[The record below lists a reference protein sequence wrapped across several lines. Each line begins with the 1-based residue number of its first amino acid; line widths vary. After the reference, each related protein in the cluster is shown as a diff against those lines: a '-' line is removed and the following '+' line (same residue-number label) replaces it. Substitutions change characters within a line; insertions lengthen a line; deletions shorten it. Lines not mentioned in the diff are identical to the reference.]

1 MYSISN
7 NIFSPV
13 VLVVSLGSSFLN
25 FRKQMFIK
33 SEIAKK
39 EEKYRK
45 LFNLGAVCIVANL
58 K

>member
-1 MYSISN
+1 MLRKSN
-7 NIFSPV
+7 KWNVF
-13 VLVVSLGSSFLN
+13 LLVSLGSSFLN

-39 EEKYRK
+39 EKKIYRK
-45 LFNLGAVCIVANL
+45 LFNLDAVCIVANL

>member
-1 MYSISN
+1 
-7 NIFSPV
+7 
-13 VLVVSLGSSFLN
+13 
-25 FRKQMFIK
+25 MFIK

-45 LFNLGAVCIVANL
+45 LFNLGAMANL

>member
-1 MYSISN
+1 
-7 NIFSPV
+7 V
-13 VLVVSLGSSFLN
+13 VLWVSLGSSFLN
-25 FRKQMFIK
+25 FRKKLFVK